1 MIVRITPTSAHGT
14 LFILPFTVGQVA
26 QVDKPSTDQTPP
38 DLYSVVFSLLI
49 PTGILMKKNIYII
62 VAPIILHILKLYIQV
77 LVYII

>member
-1 MIVRITPTSAHGT
+1 MWYVYVLSKTGRLQHYSPEDVIVRITPASAHGT

-49 PTGILMKKNIYII
+49 PTGIITKKKYI
-62 VAPIILHILKLYIQV
+62 
-77 LVYII
+77 